1 MGFIREKD
9 NKFFNDFYRRSLIY
23 IIIAWIFVISSIL
36 YVASFMSLPMS
47 DGKEIM
53 DAPLVGVYE
62 LDGNGEM
69 IPFDNLKSIDIG
81 EASSVRVVG
90 HFTED
95 IPAGH
100 RVFLYMYREIIK
112 VSVNGRI
119 VFDNSNDYRPRWDF
133 FGNNGVKTTDL
144 VDITISKVPG
154 EEYAGVVSDSLHKL
168 CVGTRYGLVSDR
180 VKANIGSITVCLI
193 LFTFS
198 IGELMVASVLITTR
212 RSEARGSV
220 SCSLVLL
227 FGSFCCFIDYDY
239 ITLFMGNYRAI
250 GVVDIVNQ
258 ALLILFFLENMFIH
272 MRKKLYSRISQL
284 VMAIW
289 CVAIVTFAVAGAV
302 FPHINTILWT
312 GVLSVIAIASI
323 IVDAVL
329 EYMDCQDYYE
339 KVGKFN
345 GEMVSNIILSG
356 FTVVELGYYMFAHSF
371 LINVFELGISIYGIM
386 QFVMLLY
393 RTVEFAQK
401 ARPSDVL
408 EKQLM
413 ENQMS
418 IMLSQIQPHFLYN
431 SLTAI
436 QMLCV
441 KDPKEAQKALGDFAL
456 YLRGNMDSLKS
467 NKLIPFE
474 QELEHTKHYVEL
486 ELIRQG
492 EYLHVEYD
500 IQYTDFELPALSL
513 QPIVENAIKHGVGDK
528 EDGGKVLIS
537 VQRKY
542 DDVLIVVDDD
552 GVGFEGIVAMEDGK
566 SHIGLENVRRRLS
579 DMCGATLDIKSKPG
593 VGTQVTITIPL
604 EEKILL

>member
-1 MGFIREKD
+1 MSFIIEKG
-9 NKFFNDFYRRSLIY
+9 NKFFKDFYRRSLIY
-23 IIIAWIFVISSIL
+23 IIIAWIFVISIIL
-36 YVASFMSLPMS
+36 YVTSFMSLPMS
-47 DGKEIM
+47 EGQEIM
-53 DAPLVGVYE
+53 PAPLVGQYE

-69 IPFDNLKSIDIG
+69 IPFDDLQSIDIG
-81 EASSVRVVG
+81 KASSIRVVG
-90 HFTED
+90 HFTQD

-100 RVFLYMYREIIK
+100 RVFLYMYRELIK
-112 VSVNGRI
+112 VYVNGEV
-119 VFDNSNDYRPRWDF
+119 VFDNADDYRPRWDY
-133 FGNNGVKTTDL
+133 FGNGGVKTTDL
-144 VDITISKVPG
+144 IDITISKVPG
-154 EEYAGVVSDSLHKL
+154 EEYYGAVEDSLHKL

-180 VKANIGSITVCLI
+180 VKANVGNITVCLI
-193 LFTFS
+193 LFTFA

-220 SCSLVLL
+220 SCSLVLM

-239 ITLFMGNYRAI
+239 ITLFMGNYKAI

-289 CVAIVTFAVAGAV
+289 CVAIAV
-302 FPHINTILWT
+302 FSIVGIVGTHVNTILWI
-312 GVLSVIAIASI
+312 GILCVIAIVSI
-323 IVDAVL
+323 ILDAVL

-339 KVGKFN
+339 KVGKYN
-345 GEMVSNIILSG
+345 GEMVSNIILAG
-356 FTVVELGYYMFAHSF
+356 FTVVELGHYMFAHNF

-386 QFVMLLY
+386 QFVMLVY

-401 ARPSDVL
+401 ARQSDIL

-441 KDPKEAQKALGDFAL
+441 RDPKAAQKALGDFAL

-467 NKLIPFE
+467 NKPIPFE
-474 QELEHTKHYVEL
+474 NELEHTKHYVEL

-552 GVGFEGIVAMEDGK
+552 GVGFESAEPVDDGR

-604 EEKILL
+604 EDTTLL

>member
-1 MGFIREKD
+1 
-9 NKFFNDFYRRSLIY
+9 
-23 IIIAWIFVISSIL
+23 
-36 YVASFMSLPMS
+36 MSE
-47 DGKEIM
+47 GQEIM
-53 DAPLVGVYE
+53 PAPLVGQYE

-95 IPAGH
+95 IPVGH
-100 RVFLYMYREIIK
+100 RVFLYMYRELIK
-112 VSVNGRI
+112 VYVNGEV
-119 VFDNSNDYRPRWDF
+119 VFDNADDYRPRWDF
-133 FGNNGVKTTDL
+133 FGSNGVKTTDL
-144 VDITISKVPG
+144 IDITISKVPG
-154 EEYAGVVSDSLHKL
+154 EEYYGAVEDSLHKL
-168 CVGTRYGLVSDR
+168 CVGTRYGLVSNR
-180 VKANIGSITVCLI
+180 VKANVGSITVCLI
-193 LFTFS
+193 LFTFA

-220 SCSLVLL
+220 SCSLVLM

-239 ITLFMGNYRAI
+239 ITLFMGNYKAI

-289 CVAIVTFAVAGAV
+289 CAAIAVFAIVGITGT
-302 FPHINTILWT
+302 HGNTIL
-312 GVLSVIAIASI
+312 GIGILCVIAIVSI
-323 IVDAVL
+323 ILDAVL

-339 KVGKFN
+339 KVGKYN
-345 GEMVSNIILSG
+345 GEMVSNIILAG
-356 FTVVELGYYMFAHSF
+356 FTVVELGHYMFAHNF

-401 ARPSDVL
+401 ARQSDIL
-408 EKQLM
+408 GKQLI

-436 QMLCV
+436 QILCV
-441 KDPKEAQKALGDFAL
+441 RDPKAAQKALGDFAL

-474 QELEHTKHYVEL
+474 KELEHTKHYVEL

-492 EYLHVEYD
+492 EYLQVEYD

-537 VQRKY
+537 VQRRY

-552 GVGFEGIVAMEDGK
+552 GVGFEGAGVTEDGR

-593 VGTQVTITIPL
+593 VGTQVTIT
-604 EEKILL
+604 

>member
-1 MGFIREKD
+1 MSFIKERNGSIFK
-9 NKFFNDFYRRSLIY
+9 DFYVRSLIY
-23 IIIAWIFVISSIL
+23 IIIAWIFVISIIL
-36 YVASFMSLPMS
+36 YVTSFMSLPMS
-47 DGKEIM
+47 EGREIM
-53 DAPLVGVYE
+53 PAPLVGVYE
-62 LDGNGEM
+62 LDASGEM
-69 IPFDNLKSIDIG
+69 VPFDDLKSIDIG
-81 EASSVRVVG
+81 DASSVRVIG
-90 HFTED
+90 HFTEN

-100 RVFLYMYREIIK
+100 RVFLYMYREFIK
-112 VSVNGRI
+112 VSVNGEV
-119 VFDNSNDYRPRWDF
+119 VFDNSDDYRPRWDF
-133 FGNNGVKTTDL
+133 FGSGGVKTSDL
-144 VDITISKVPG
+144 IDITISKVPNEG
-154 EEYAGVVSDSLHKL
+154 YDGAVSKPLHKI
-168 CVGTRYGLVSDR
+168 CVGTRFGLASDR
-180 VKANIGSITVCLI
+180 VRANVGSITICLI
-193 LFTFS
+193 LFTFA

-212 RSEARGSV
+212 RSEARGSI

-239 ITLFMGNYRAI
+239 ITLFIGNYKAI

-272 MRKKLYSRISQL
+272 MRKKTYVRISQL
-284 VMAIW
+284 IMAIW
-289 CVAIVTFAVAGAV
+289 CVAIVIYGLASVYISD
-302 FPHINTILWT
+302 INTIFWT
-312 GVLSVIAIASI
+312 GVLCVIAIVGIAI
-323 IVDAVL
+323 DGVL
-329 EYMDCQDYYE
+329 EYKDCQIYYE
-339 KVGKFN
+339 RVGKYN
-345 GEMVSNIILSG
+345 GEMLSNIILSG
-356 FTVVELGYYMFAHSF
+356 FIIVEMGHYMFAHSF
-371 LINVFELGISIYGIM
+371 LISVFELGISIYGIM

-393 RTVEFAQK
+393 RTVEFAEK
-401 ARPSDVL
+401 ARQSDIL
-408 EKQLM
+408 GKQLI

-441 KDPKEAQKALGDFAL
+441 RDPKEAQKALGDFAS

-467 NKLIPFE
+467 NKPIPFDK
-474 QELEHTKHYVEL
+474 ELEHTKHYVEL

-492 EYLHVEYD
+492 EYLDVEYD
-500 IQYTDFELPALSL
+500 IQYTDFEISALSL

-528 EDGGKVLIS
+528 EEGGKVRIS

-552 GVGFEGIVAMEDGK
+552 GVGFESAEPVDDGR

-604 EEKILL
+604 EDTTLL

>member
-1 MGFIREKD
+1 MSMGE
-9 NKFFNDFYRRSLIY
+9 
-23 IIIAWIFVISSIL
+23 V
-36 YVASFMSLPMS
+36 
-47 DGKEIM
+47 
-53 DAPLVGVYE
+53 
-62 LDGNGEM
+62 
-69 IPFDNLKSIDIG
+69 
-81 EASSVRVVG
+81 
-90 HFTED
+90 
-95 IPAGH
+95 
-100 RVFLYMYREIIK
+100 
-112 VSVNGRI
+112 
-119 VFDNSNDYRPRWDF
+119 VFDNTDDYRPRWDY
-133 FGNNGVKTTDL
+133 FGNNGIKTTDL
-144 VDITISKVPG
+144 IDITISKVPG

-180 VKANIGSITVCLI
+180 VKANVASITVCLI
-193 LFTFS
+193 LFTFA

-212 RSEARGSV
+212 RSEARGSI
-220 SCSLVLL
+220 SCSLVLM

-239 ITLFMGNYRAI
+239 ITLFMGNYKAI
-250 GVVDIVNQ
+250 GVADIVNQ
-258 ALLILFFLENMFIH
+258 ALLILFFLENMFIN

-289 CVAIVTFAVAGAV
+289 CVAIVTFAVSGAV
-302 FPHINTILWT
+302 LPHVNTVLWT
-312 GVLSVIAIASI
+312 GVLCVIAIVGI
-323 IVDAVL
+323 ILDAVL
-329 EYMDCQDYYE
+329 QYMDCQDYYE

-356 FTVVELGYYMFAHSF
+356 FTVVELGHYMFAHSF

-386 QFVMLLY
+386 QFVMLVY

-401 ARPSDVL
+401 ARQSDIL

-441 KDPKEAQKALGDFAL
+441 KEPKVAQKALGDFAL

-467 NKLIPFE
+467 NKPIPFE
-474 QELEHTKHYVEL
+474 KELDHTKHYVEL

-492 EYLHVEYD
+492 EYLQVEYD

-537 VQRKY
+537 VQRRY

-552 GVGFEGIVAMEDGK
+552 GVGFEGMVAMEDGR

-604 EEKILL
+604 EEKVLL